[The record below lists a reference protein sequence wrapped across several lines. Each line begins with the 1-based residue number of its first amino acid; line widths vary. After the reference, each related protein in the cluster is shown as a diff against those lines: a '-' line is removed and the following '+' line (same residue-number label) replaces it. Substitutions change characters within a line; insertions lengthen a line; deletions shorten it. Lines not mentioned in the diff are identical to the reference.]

1 MGAGLIDFP
10 LPIIPPLD
18 NPLYTVVLF
27 HEHVFSPKRQK
38 CSIPVSVK

>member
-1 MGAGLIDFP
+1 LP

-27 HEHVFSPKRQK
+27 HDHVFSPKRQK
-38 CSIPVSVK
+38 CSIPVGVK